1 LKVTKW
7 STLAGDLN
15 VSEQEAEQFS
25 GEPGSLSAGTA
36 VPPSSH
42 ARSEPVAASAPES
55 AQESIQES
63 IQESPNVAS
72 PDLVPEQAAGAE
84 TPEIDAPKADAP
96 KAHAPK
102 ADAPRAPGKVM
113 IMSSGDRSW
122 DRDDAAGAE
131 PETEQSAGMLGK
143 RRLAA
148 LAAVLA
154 LATVTGAL
162 GGALATAGLGHFV
175 GNDATSAGNRTF
187 EATVARIDADILNL
201 KLSVEHTSK
210 TGMSQYN
217 RTSDRLDRLEKA
229 QAEPAAKL
237 AKLSEAVEKLR
248 AAAAVAPAVAAPV
261 ASVPVAA
268 APVAAKEATG
278 SIASPAPMPADAP
291 KVELARLPTVE
302 GWVLRGVSNGVAL
315 IEGRRGIYEVY
326 AGDPVPGAGRVDAI
340 RRQDGR
346 WVVVTSKGLIVG
358 R

>member
-1 LKVTKW
+1 M
-7 STLAGDLN
+7 
-15 VSEQEAEQFS
+15 SEQKSEQIS
-25 GEPGSLSAGTA
+25 GEPGSLSTGTA
-36 VPPSSH
+36 VPPSSD
-42 ARSEPVAASAPES
+42 AQSEPVAASAPES
-55 AQESIQES
+55 VQESIE
-63 IQESPNVAS
+63 ESPNIGS
-72 PDLVPEQAAGAE
+72 PRLVPEQAAGAE
-84 TPEIDAPKADAP
+84 TPEIGAP

-122 DRDDAAGAE
+122 DRDDDASAE
-131 PETEQSAGMLGK
+131 PETNQSAGMFGK

-148 LAAVLA
+148 LAAVVA

-217 RTSDRLDRLEKA
+217 RTSERLDRLEKA

-248 AAAAVAPAVAAPV
+248 AAVAPAVAAPV
-261 ASVPVAA
+261 ASVPAA
-268 APVAAKEATG
+268 AAKEATG
-278 SIASPAPMPADAP
+278 SIAPAPTPADAP
-291 KVELARLPTVE
+291 KVEVARLPTVE
-302 GWVLRGVSNGVAL
+302 GWVLRGVFNGVAL

>member
-1 LKVTKW
+1 M
-7 STLAGDLN
+7 
-15 VSEQEAEQFS
+15 SEQKAEQIS

-36 VPPSSH
+36 VPPSSD
-42 ARSEPVAASAPES
+42 AQSEPVAASAPES
-55 AQESIQES
+55 VQLSIE
-63 IQESPNVAS
+63 ESPRIDS
-72 PDLVPEQAAGAE
+72 PRLVPEQAAGVE
-84 TPEIDAPKADAP
+84 TPAIDAPKADAP

-102 ADAPRAPGKVM
+102 ADTPRAPGKIM
-113 IMSSGDRSW
+113 IMSSGGRGW
-122 DRDDAAGAE
+122 DRDDDGGPE
-131 PETEQSAGMLGK
+131 PETDQSAGMFGK

-162 GGALATAGLGHFV
+162 GGALATAGLGRFV

-201 KLSVEHTSK
+201 KPGVEHTSK

-217 RTSDRLDRLEKA
+217 RTSERLDRLEKA

-237 AKLSEAVEKLR
+237 AKLGEAVEKLR
-248 AAAAVAPAVAAPV
+248 TAAAVAPAVAAPV
-261 ASVPVAA
+261 A
-268 APVAAKEATG
+268 AKDTTG
-278 SIASPAPMPADAP
+278 SIAPALTPADAP

>member
-7 STLAGDLN
+7 STPAGDLN
-15 VSEQEAEQFS
+15 LSEQKAEQIS

-36 VPPSSH
+36 VSPSSD
-42 ARSEPVAASAPES
+42 AQSEPVAASAPES
-55 AQESIQES
+55 VQESIE
-63 IQESPNVAS
+63 ESPRIDS
-72 PDLVPEQAAGAE
+72 PRLVPEQAAGAE
-84 TPEIDAPKADAP
+84 TPAIDAPKADAP

-102 ADAPRAPGKVM
+102 ADTPRVAGKIM
-113 IMSSGDRSW
+113 IMSSGGRGW
-122 DRDDAAGAE
+122 DRDDDVGPE
-131 PETEQSAGMLGK
+131 PETDQSAGMFGK

-162 GGALATAGLGHFV
+162 GGALATAGLGSFV

-217 RTSDRLDRLEKA
+217 RTSDRLDKLEKA
-229 QAEPAAKL
+229 QAEPSAKL
-237 AKLSEAVEKLR
+237 ARLSEAVEKLR
-248 AAAAVAPAVAAPV
+248 AAAAVAPA
-261 ASVPVAA
+261 AA
-268 APVAAKEATG
+268 AQIAVKEATG
-278 SIASPAPMPADAP
+278 SIASPAPTDAP
-291 KVELARLPTVE
+291 KVEMARPPTME

-326 AGDPVPGAGRVDAI
+326 AGDPVPGVGRVDAI

>member
-1 LKVTKW
+1 M
-7 STLAGDLN
+7 
-15 VSEQEAEQFS
+15 SEQKAEQIS
-25 GEPGSLSAGTA
+25 DEPASLSAGTA
-36 VPPSSH
+36 VPPSSD
-42 ARSEPVAASAPES
+42 AQSEPVAASAPES
-55 AQESIQES
+55 VQVSIE
-63 IQESPNVAS
+63 ESPSIDS
-72 PDLVPEQAAGAE
+72 PELVPEQAAGTE
-84 TPEIDAPKADAP
+84 TPAIAAPKADAP

-113 IMSSGDRSW
+113 LMSSVDRRW
-122 DRDDAAGAE
+122 DRDDDAGAE
-131 PETEQSAGMLGK
+131 PETDQSAGIFGK

-148 LAAVLA
+148 LAAVVA

-162 GGALATAGLGHFV
+162 GGALATAGLGLFV

-187 EATVARIDADILNL
+187 EATVARIDADALNL

-248 AAAAVAPAVAAPV
+248 AAAAVAPAVAAP
-261 ASVPVAA
+261 A
-268 APVAAKEATG
+268 APVPAVAAKEATG
-278 SIASPAPMPADAP
+278 SIAPAPTPADAP

>member
-1 LKVTKW
+1 M
-7 STLAGDLN
+7 
-15 VSEQEAEQFS
+15 SEQKAEQIS
-25 GEPGSLSAGTA
+25 AEPDSLSSGTG
-36 VPPSSH
+36 VPPSSD
-42 ARSEPVAASAPES
+42 AQSEPVAASAPES
-55 AQESIQES
+55 VRESIE
-63 IQESPNVAS
+63 ESPRIDS
-72 PDLVPEQAAGAE
+72 PKLVPEQAAGPE
-84 TPEIDAPKADAP
+84 TPAIDAPKADAP

-102 ADAPRAPGKVM
+102 ADTPRAPGKIM
-113 IMSSGDRSW
+113 IMPSGGRGW
-122 DRDDAAGAE
+122 DRDDDVGPE
-131 PETEQSAGMLGK
+131 PEPDQSAGMFGK

-162 GGALATAGLGHFV
+162 GGALATAGLGRFV

-201 KLSVEHTSK
+201 KLGVEHTSK

-217 RTSDRLDRLEKA
+217 RTSERLDRLEKA

-261 ASVPVAA
+261 ASVPAAA
-268 APVAAKEATG
+268 APVAAKDTTG
-278 SIASPAPMPADAP
+278 SIAPAPTPADAP

>member
-1 LKVTKW
+1 
-7 STLAGDLN
+7 
-15 VSEQEAEQFS
+15 VSEQKVEQIS
-25 GEPGSLSAGTA
+25 DQPASLSAGTA
-36 VPPSSH
+36 VPPTSD
-42 ARSEPVAASAPES
+42 AQSEPVAALAPES
-55 AQESIQES
+55 VQVSIE
-63 IQESPNVAS
+63 ESPSIDS
-72 PDLVPEQAAGAE
+72 PRLVPEQAAGAE
-84 TPEIDAPKADAP
+84 TPAIDAPKADAP

-113 IMSSGDRSW
+113 IMSSVDRRW
-122 DRDDAAGAE
+122 DRDDDASAE
-131 PETEQSAGMLGK
+131 PETDQSAGMFGK

-148 LAAVLA
+148 LAAVVA

-162 GGALATAGLGHFV
+162 GGALATAGLGRLV
-175 GNDATSAGNRTF
+175 GADAASAGNRTF

-201 KLSVEHTSK
+201 KLGVEHTSK
-210 TGMSQYN
+210 TGMSQFN
-217 RTSDRLDRLEKA
+217 RTSDRLERLERA
-229 QAEPAAKL
+229 QAEPAAKV

-248 AAAAVAPAVAAPV
+248 AAAPVAPAAPV
-261 ASVPVAA
+261 PSAA
-268 APVAAKEATG
+268 APVAAKDATG
-278 SIASPAPMPADAP
+278 SIAPAPTPADAP

>member
-1 LKVTKW
+1 
-7 STLAGDLN
+7 LN
-15 VSEQEAEQFS
+15 VSEQKAEQIG
-25 GEPGSLSAGTA
+25 GEPGSPSAGAA
-36 VPPSSH
+36 VPPSSD
-42 ARSEPVAASAPES
+42 AQSAPVAALTPES
-55 AQESIQES
+55 VQES
-63 IQESPNVAS
+63 IQESPSIDS
-72 PDLVPEQAAGAE
+72 PGLVPEQAAGAE
-84 TPEIDAPKADAP
+84 TPAIDAPKADGPKPDAP
-96 KAHAPK
+96 KAQAPK
-102 ADAPRAPGKVM
+102 ADAPRPPGKVM
-113 IMSSGDRSW
+113 IMSSGDRNW
-122 DRDDAAGAE
+122 DRGGDAGPE
-131 PETEQSAGMLGK
+131 PEQGAGMFGK
-143 RRLAA
+143 PRLAA

-162 GGALATAGLGHFV
+162 GGALGTAGLGRFV

-217 RTSDRLDRLEKA
+217 RTSERLDRLEKA

-248 AAAAVAPAVAAPV
+248 AASPVAPAVAAPV
-261 ASVPVAA
+261 ASVPAAA
-268 APVAAKEATG
+268 APIAAKEATG
-278 SIASPAPMPADAP
+278 SIAPAPTAADAP
-291 KVELARLPTVE
+291 RVELARLPTVE

>member
-1 LKVTKW
+1 
-7 STLAGDLN
+7 LN
-15 VSEQEAEQFS
+15 VSEQKVEQIS
-25 GEPGSLSAGTA
+25 DQPASLSAGTA
-36 VPPSSH
+36 VPPSSD
-42 ARSEPVAASAPES
+42 AQSEPVAALAPES
-55 AQESIQES
+55 VQVSIE
-63 IQESPNVAS
+63 ESPSIDS
-72 PDLVPEQAAGAE
+72 PGLVPEQAAGAE
-84 TPEIDAPKADAP
+84 TPAIDAPKADAP

-113 IMSSGDRSW
+113 IMSSVDRRW
-122 DRDDAAGAE
+122 DRDDDASAE
-131 PETEQSAGMLGK
+131 PETDQSAGMFGK

-148 LAAVLA
+148 LAAVVA

-162 GGALATAGLGHFV
+162 GGALATAGLGRLV
-175 GNDATSAGNRTF
+175 GADAASAGNRTF

-201 KLSVEHTSK
+201 KLSVEQTSK
-210 TGMSQYN
+210 TGMSQFN
-217 RTSDRLDRLEKA
+217 RTSDRLERLERA

-248 AAAAVAPAVAAPV
+248 AAAAVAPAAPV
-261 ASVPVAA
+261 PSAA
-268 APVAAKEATG
+268 APVAAKDATG
-278 SIASPAPMPADAP
+278 SIAPAPTPADAP

>member
-1 LKVTKW
+1 
-7 STLAGDLN
+7 LN
-15 VSEQEAEQFS
+15 VSEQKAEQIG
-25 GEPGSLSAGTA
+25 GEPGSLGAGTA
-36 VPPSSH
+36 VPPSSD
-42 ARSEPVAASAPES
+42 ARSETVAASAPES
-55 AQESIQES
+55 VQESIK
-63 IQESPNVAS
+63 ESPSVDS
-72 PDLVPEQAAGAE
+72 PGLAPEQAAGAE
-84 TPEIDAPKADAP
+84 TPAIDAPKAD
-96 KAHAPK
+96 APK

-122 DRDDAAGAE
+122 DRDDDVGAE
-131 PETEQSAGMLGK
+131 PETDQSAGMFGK

-148 LAAVLA
+148 LATVLA

-162 GGALATAGLGHFV
+162 ATAGLGRFV

-201 KLSVEHTSK
+201 RLSVEHTSK

-217 RTSDRLDRLEKA
+217 RTSERLDRLEKA

-261 ASVPVAA
+261 ASVPATA

-278 SIASPAPMPADAP
+278 SIAPAPTPADAP

>member
-1 LKVTKW
+1 M
-7 STLAGDLN
+7 
-15 VSEQEAEQFS
+15 SEQKSEQIS
-25 GEPGSLSAGTA
+25 GEPGSLSTGTA
-36 VPPSSH
+36 VPPSSD
-42 ARSEPVAASAPES
+42 AQSEPVAASAPES
-55 AQESIQES
+55 VQESIE
-63 IQESPNVAS
+63 ESPNIGS
-72 PDLVPEQAAGAE
+72 PRLVPEQAAGAE
-84 TPEIDAPKADAP
+84 TPEIGAPKADAP

-122 DRDDAAGAE
+122 DRDDDASAE
-131 PETEQSAGMLGK
+131 PETNQSAGMFGK

-148 LAAVLA
+148 LAAVVA

-248 AAAAVAPAVAAPV
+248 AAAAVAPAVAAP
-261 ASVPVAA
+261 A
-268 APVAAKEATG
+268 APVPAVAAKEATG
-278 SIASPAPMPADAP
+278 SIAPAPTPADAP

>member
-1 LKVTKW
+1 
-7 STLAGDLN
+7 LN
-15 VSEQEAEQFS
+15 VSEQKVEQI
-25 GEPGSLSAGTA
+25 GDQPASLSAGTA
-36 VPPSSH
+36 VPPSSD
-42 ARSEPVAASAPES
+42 AQSEPVAASAPES
-55 AQESIQES
+55 VQVSIE
-63 IQESPNVAS
+63 ESPSIES
-72 PDLVPEQAAGAE
+72 PGFVPEQAAGAE
-84 TPEIDAPKADAP
+84 TPAIDAPKADAP

-113 IMSSGDRSW
+113 IMSSVDRRW
-122 DRDDAAGAE
+122 DRDDNAGAE
-131 PETEQSAGMLGK
+131 PETDQSAGMFGK

-148 LAAVLA
+148 LAAVVA

-162 GGALATAGLGHFV
+162 GGALATAGLGRLV
-175 GNDATSAGNRTF
+175 GADAASAGNRTF

-201 KLSVEHTSK
+201 KLGVEHTSK
-210 TGMSQYN
+210 TGMSQFN
-217 RTSDRLDRLEKA
+217 RTSDRLDRLERA

-248 AAAAVAPAVAAPV
+248 AAAAVAPAAPV
-261 ASVPVAA
+261 PSAA
-268 APVAAKEATG
+268 APVAAKDATG
-278 SIASPAPMPADAP
+278 SIAPAPTPADAP

>member
-1 LKVTKW
+1 M
-7 STLAGDLN
+7 
-15 VSEQEAEQFS
+15 SEQKAEQIS

-36 VPPSSH
+36 VPPTSD
-42 ARSEPVAASAPES
+42 AQSEPVAASAPES
-55 AQESIQES
+55 VQLSIE
-63 IQESPNVAS
+63 ESPRIDS
-72 PDLVPEQAAGAE
+72 PKLVPEQAAGPE
-84 TPEIDAPKADAP
+84 TPAIDAPKADAP
-96 KAHAPK
+96 KAPAPK
-102 ADAPRAPGKVM
+102 ADTPRAPGKIM
-113 IMSSGDRSW
+113 IMSSGGRGW
-122 DRDDAAGAE
+122 DRDDDGGPE
-131 PETEQSAGMLGK
+131 PETDQSAGMFGK

-154 LATVTGAL
+154 LATATGAL
-162 GGALATAGLGHFV
+162 GGALATAGLGRFV

-201 KLSVEHTSK
+201 KLGVEHTSK

-217 RTSDRLDRLEKA
+217 RTSERLDRLEKA

-261 ASVPVAA
+261 ASVPAAA
-268 APVAAKEATG
+268 APVAAKDTTG
-278 SIASPAPMPADAP
+278 SIAPAPTPADAP